1 MSASPIAHRKHKCVR
16 VVVSARNLWGSFLF
30 FSFFFCQ
37 NADQSLRFSLRCV
50 SLSQKKKRRMSSS
63 TNIGNVC
70 EDILALTDA
79 TDMSRISH
87 LAQRCAQNLEHAN
100 VILDTVD
107 TAFVQASSLAPGASL
122 SATDGSSKRY
132 RDPWLLALWFLV
144 DKLCKQHALFIESIR
159 PRLLD
164 WGTKGAPTRHN
175 SNSTSGNAA
184 VTAEDWWA
192 TFLLVLDSLKVFFGS
207 ALISLIK
214 LKCDPSLMLRLE
226 QQQQQQQQAGI
237 HTAADLLA
245 AAEAE
250 ANNAAAS
257 SRALVQHSAQLR
269 SIGGFMTKVGNN
281 QRTGPQKAA
290 LQVRTVDSLMAMN
303 VSSAY
308 APARPVEIQATVAA
322 RDSDAPLGFMQAL
335 PENHQEEYE
344 SQRRKRLREVL
355 EHNRLDDDR
364 KARERLLVGAGG
376 KGSDERRAVA
386 AASLNFSDVSLP
398 EEFPRDEYGVKRGN
412 FPLGV
417 RFIRDAIRDCG
428 GAVELDVIV
437 QRISTLA
444 NKEVA
449 AEFGDVREFLM
460 IHQPTFRVNMEEND
474 TWVVRLAPSA
484 YATPN
489 SFSQR
494 IGSKVRAPQASQSAP
509 STYAERHKSGG
520 SLDNDQAASVM
531 TANVDLVPR
540 GVALHTEC
548 PYCTL
553 QLKSRN
559 LARHMH
565 CRRCVNTQIALGLDD
580 SPILRGPI
588 SEMAY
593 AAKWIISNRS
603 TFDDQDLLWFAQ
615 CVDFA
620 AAIPRYRLSSPTKF
634 LPILKAIRVVR
645 DAWLERKG
653 MDPYGSTT
661 PTDFSEVPLDS
672 GDSSVAEFFRIIGSN
687 LFRLP
692 VSWIETGDLIAMS
705 KRFCTGMKPAH
716 VPPPRPAD
724 PRIHLQND
732 FPGLLMCESEIDSED
747 EPSDDEAAY
756 SDDEGEAF
764 QFAPPVSTVETLTT
778 AGFERDT
785 KKLNYKL
792 KTAPPLVHSRVLRG
806 DGSQTHSEIYSAAAA
821 EKTQQQQQQQRAP
834 QQQLQQQSS
843 FAGPASGPQLTS
855 SAAALFLASNDE
867 AKRVVF

>member
-1 MSASPIAHRKHKCVR
+1 
-16 VVVSARNLWGSFLF
+16 
-30 FSFFFCQ
+30 
-37 NADQSLRFSLRCV
+37 
-50 SLSQKKKRRMSSS
+50 MSSS
-63 TNIGNVC
+63 SNIGNVC
-70 EDILALTDA
+70 EDILALSDA
-79 TDMSRISH
+79 TDMSRISQ
-87 LAQRCAQNLEHAN
+87 LAQRCGQHLEYVN
-100 VILDTVD
+100 VILDTID
-107 TAFVQASSLAPGASL
+107 AAFVQASTLAAGSGGGVT
-122 SATDGSSKRY
+122 TDAVAEGSSTSTRY
-132 RDPWLLALWFLV
+132 RDPWLLALWFLL
-144 DKLCKQHALFIESIR
+144 DKLCKQHALFIEGMR
-159 PRLLD
+159 PRLLG
-164 WGTKGAPTRHN
+164 WGTKGAPTRNNH
-175 SNSTSGNAA
+175 SGAA
-184 VTAEDWWA
+184 VAAEDWWS

-214 LKCDPSLMLRLE
+214 LKCDPSMMLRLE
-226 QQQQQQQQAGI
+226 QQHGTQHQGVS
-237 HTAADLLA
+237 AADLLA
-245 AAEAE
+245 TAEVE
-250 ANNAAAS
+250 ANIAAAS

-269 SIGGFMTKVGNN
+269 SIGGFMTKVSNS

-290 LQVRTVDSLMAMN
+290 LQVRTVDSLMAMSI
-303 VSSAY
+303 SSAY
-308 APARPVEIQATVAA
+308 APARPVEIQATLAA

-344 SQRRKRLREVL
+344 TQRRKRLREVL
-355 EHNRLDDDR
+355 ERNRLDDDR
-364 KARERLLVGAGG
+364 KARERLLVGAAGAG
-376 KGSDERRAVA
+376 SSDERRAVA
-386 AASLNFSDVSLP
+386 AASLDFSDVSLP

-428 GAVELDVIV
+428 GAIELDVIV

-460 IHQPTFRVNMEEND
+460 IHQPTFRVNMEENE
-474 TWVVRLAPSA
+474 TWVVRLAPAA
-484 YATPN
+484 YA
-489 SFSQR
+489 SLGSQMR
-494 IGSKVRAPQASQSAP
+494 GLKSRVQAASAP
-509 STYAERHKSGG
+509 TTYADRHKQGAADS
-520 SLDNDQAASVM
+520 DQLASVM
-531 TANVDLVPR
+531 TASLDLVPR
-540 GVALHTEC
+540 TVALHTEC

-593 AAKWIISNRS
+593 AAKWIISNRAS
-603 TFDDQDLLWFAQ
+603 FDDQDLLWFAQ
-615 CVDFA
+615 CIDFA
-620 AAIPRYRLSSPTKF
+620 AAIPRYRLSSPKKF

-653 MDPYGSTT
+653 IEPYAT
-661 PTDFSEVPLDS
+661 TDFAELSLDT
-672 GDSSVAEFFRIIGSN
+672 GDTAVAEFFRIVGSN
-687 LFRLP
+687 LFRIP
-692 VSWIETGDLIAMS
+692 ISWIETGDLIAMC

-821 EKTQQQQQQQRAP
+821 EKTQRQAPQQQQQQVQQKLANGAP
-834 QQQLQQQSS
+834 S
-843 FAGPASGPQLTS
+843 ASGPQLSS
-855 SAAALFLASNDE
+855 SAAALFLSSSDE